1 MGYILGGASK
11 VQAMGPG
18 LGSGQVNKPCE
29 FMVYSREAGAGGLT
43 IAVEGPSKAEIDFQ
57 DRRDG
62 SCSVSYRVSEPG
74 IEILLFFLQKIGQ
87 NLLYQTIQHQHQ
99 PLNF

>member
-1 MGYILGGASK
+1 MQT
-11 VQAMGPG
+11 VGPG
-18 LGSGQVNKPCE
+18 LQTGQVNTACE

-62 SCSVSYRVSEPG
+62 SCSVSYRVSESG
-74 IEILLFFLQKIGQ
+74 TLNYW
-87 NLLYQTIQHQHQ
+87 NLIFIFY
-99 PLNF
+99 